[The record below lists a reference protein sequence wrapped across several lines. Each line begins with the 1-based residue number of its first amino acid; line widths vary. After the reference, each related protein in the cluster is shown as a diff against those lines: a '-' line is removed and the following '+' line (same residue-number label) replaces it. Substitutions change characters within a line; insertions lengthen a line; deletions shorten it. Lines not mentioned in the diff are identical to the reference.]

1 MLPTCPHHL
10 VKSIGKGL
18 NKNQNIKKD
27 KNLKKEI
34 KHLKFSIFC
43 ATD

>member
-1 MLPTCPHHL
+1 MLPACFHRL
-10 VKSIGKGL
+10 VKSTGKGL

-27 KNLKKEI
+27 NNFKKEI